1 MLIQGNEYI
10 YKPHWGEQ
18 LVGKHR
24 SVVVVLDTTTDNIT
38 VLSGIP
44 DELSPGQ
51 VIWTK
56 DQDVVGVAWKHEPQY
71 LGLIACTNRYS
82 WIFLLKNGEYR
93 KKYLNNCYR
102 KYTYIKQ
109 ENIMITFITQG
120 SYLTK
125 NALYTALELAL
136 MEIILF
142 GYKGKLVLSH
152 IIMHTRLCYEI

>member
-1 MLIQGNEYI
+1 LLIQGNEYI

-24 SVVVVLDTTTDNIT
+24 PVVVVLNTTTDNIT

-71 LGLIACTNRYS
+71 LGLVACTNRYS

-93 KKYLNNCYR
+93 KKYLNSCHR
-102 KYTYIKQ
+102 KYIY
-109 ENIMITFITQG
+109 
-120 SYLTK
+120 
-125 NALYTALELAL
+125 
-136 MEIILF
+136 
-142 GYKGKLVLSH
+142 
-152 IIMHTRLCYEI
+152 